1 MKKFPPTAVAVRNSI
16 IAVLATV
23 TISACQISARGTSP
37 DIKYSENARS
47 AQSLQVPPDLSSISA
62 GEQFVVPGNTG
73 SIIAR
78 NTLLPLLDSARFVRQ
93 GSSSW
98 LEVKVSPEELWPK
111 LLAFIEEE
119 GFEVS
124 STQPTTGLITTQW
137 RKRGG
142 ESGSLAGAID
152 SRAKVRIAFRM
163 ERAQLEGSGAR
174 LFARLQTNTD
184 SAVDNSELWSSSA
197 THPDKSSVVLQRL
210 LVFLGVQEQKARG
223 VLSAAAAAAILSTAE
238 LEVSNTGTALVI
250 HHSLD
255 PSIEAVSGAL
265 KSLGAS
271 VDRKNSTAES
281 ISVSDAGG
289 TLAQSDDVKNF
300 VLIFSSI
307 HVSKVSI
314 GVASSEGERIS
325 AQQERNIL
333 SALWGEF
340 S

>member
-1 MKKFPPTAVAVRNSI
+1 MKKFSIAAVAVRNS
-16 IAVLATV
+16 VLVVVVAA
-23 TISACQISARGTSP
+23 TISACQVSARGNSP
-37 DIKYSENARS
+37 DVKYSENSRSARS
-47 AQSLQVPPDLSSISA
+47 LQIPPDLSSISA

-78 NTLLPLLDSARFVRQ
+78 NTLLPVLDSARFVRQ
-93 GSSSW
+93 DSSSW
-98 LEVKVSPEELWPK
+98 LEIKASPEDLWPN

-124 STQPTTGLITTQW
+124 NTQPTTGLITTQW

-152 SRAKVRIAFRM
+152 SGAKVRIAFRM

-210 LVFLGVQEQKARG
+210 LVFLGVQEQKAKG
-223 VLSAAAAAAILSTAE
+223 VLTDSAAAAILSTAE
-238 LEVSNTGTALVI
+238 LEETSAGASLVI

-255 PSIEAVSGAL
+255 PTLAAVSGAL
-265 KSLGAS
+265 KTLGVRVNRRASTGESL
-271 VDRKNSTAES
+271 T
-281 ISVSDAGG
+281 VSDADGS
-289 TLAQSDDVKNF
+289 LAQAKGVTEF
-300 VLIFSSI
+300 VLIFTPV

-314 GVASSEGERIS
+314 GVADKEGRSIS
-325 AQQERNIL
+325 TQQERNIL
-333 SALWGEF
+333 TALWSELG
-340 S
+340 

>member
-1 MKKFPPTAVAVRNSI
+1 MKKFPLTALAVRNSI
-16 IAVLATV
+16 IAALVAATA
-23 TISACQISARGTSP
+23 SACQISARGNSP
-37 DIKYSENARS
+37 DIKYSENSRR

-98 LEVKVSPEELWPK
+98 LEVKVSPEDLWPR

-142 ESGSLAGAID
+142 ESGSLAGTID
-152 SRAKVRIAFRM
+152 RNARVRIAFRM
-163 ERAQLEGSGAR
+163 ERAQLDGSGAR
-174 LFARLQTNTD
+174 LFARLQTNSD
-184 SAVDNSELWSSSA
+184 SAVDNSELWNSSA
-197 THPDKSSVVLQRL
+197 THPDKTSVVLQRL
-210 LVFLGVQEQKARG
+210 LVYLGVQEQKARG
-223 VLSAAAAAAILSTAE
+223 VLSAAAAAVIQSTAE
-238 LEVSNTGTALVI
+238 LEVSNAGTALVI
-250 HHSLD
+250 HHSLG

-265 KSLGAS
+265 RSLGAS

-281 ISVSDAGG
+281 LSVRDAEG
-289 TLAQSDDVKNF
+289 TLAQTADVKNF
-300 VLIFSSI
+300 VLLFSPV

-314 GVASSEGERIS
+314 GVANSEGERIS